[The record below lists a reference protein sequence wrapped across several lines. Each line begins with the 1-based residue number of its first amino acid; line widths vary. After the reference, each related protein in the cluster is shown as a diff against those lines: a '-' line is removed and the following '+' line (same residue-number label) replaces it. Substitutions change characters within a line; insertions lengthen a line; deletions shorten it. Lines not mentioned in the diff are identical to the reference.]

1 MKRSAWGHPKL
12 ERLGLRLDLPT
23 WGVVGIVES
32 FWQWVGR
39 YAPSGDVSRD
49 LELMPRWIGY
59 ADGPRLIAALLDV
72 GLLDQTED
80 GRLYVHDWHE
90 HADDSVKKTLAR
102 EGKGFWNGKR
112 VRRSPD
118 GGAHSPDS
126 VEPLSGQCPDTVEP
140 LSGKPPD
147 SVEPLSVE
155 LPDRVEPALPS
166 LALPCLAKPEKE
178 TRAARAPRLLIESA
192 WQELTR
198 ALARH
203 GRDPTALRLTPA
215 RERAIRSRLGEG
227 FPPDAFGHAADG
239 YRAMHG
245 RSGSN
250 GFDPDKHFTPDTLLR
265 PSHFAKYVE
274 AAQAQQSGRRA
285 WEPDPDAPPPRM
297 YT

>member
-72 GLLDQTED
+72 GLLDRTED

-90 HADDSVKKTLAR
+90 HADDATKKSLAR
-102 EGKGFWNGKR
+102 DGKEFANGER
-112 VRRSPD
+112 VRRYPD
-118 GGAHSPDS
+118 GGAPQPDS
-126 VEPLSGQCPDTVEP
+126 VEPHRLAPVEPVSRQCPDTVAP
-140 LSGKPPD
+140 VSD
-147 SVEPLSVE
+147 E

-178 TRAARAPRLLIESA
+178 TRAARASRVHIESA

-203 GRDPTALRLTPA
+203 GRDTTALRLTPA

-227 FPPDAFGHAADG
+227 FPPDAFGRAADG

-250 GFDPDKHFTPDTLLR
+250 GFDPDKHFGPDTLLR

-274 AAQAQQSGRRA
+274 AAQAQSGRRA